1 MSLLSRDRVVIGLA
15 PESLALLLLEGRRP
29 RVSGSRV
36 VRYAPAFGVE
46 SWQSA
51 IEALRDV
58 AAELKDVKADVTVV
72 LSNHFVRYAMVPP
85 GEGLDQGDEELAYA
99 RYCFG
104 KIHGARSKSWEV
116 RMTAGPAG
124 CDRLASAIDG
134 ALLEAIQACFPASG
148 KLATKLRLASVQPY
162 LMSAFN
168 RWRDAVDA
176 GSAWFLLV
184 EPQRFCL
191 ALLQDGRWATVRNS
205 KAEADAPAQWAE
217 LLEREQHLVER
228 AHPAARAYVHAPHA
242 SDTRGAAPEG
252 WTLERLALPAAPGIK
267 AEEAAPLSL
276 ALCAA

>member
-1 MSLLSRDRVVIGLA
+1 VIGLA
-15 PESLALLLLEGRRP
+15 PESLALVLVEGGRRA

-51 IEALRDV
+51 VEALREV
-58 AAELKDVKADVTVV
+58 AAELKDVKAEVTVV
-72 LSNHFVRYAMVPP
+72 LSNHFVRYALVPP
-85 GEGLDQGDEELAYA
+85 GEGLDEGDEELAYA

-104 KIHGARSKSWEV
+104 KIHGARSKSWDV
-116 RMTAGPAG
+116 RMTGGPVRSE
-124 CDRLASAIDG
+124 RLASAIDG
-134 ALLEAIQACFPASG
+134 ALLEAVQGCFPRER
-148 KLATKLRLASVQPY
+148 KPRLASVQPY

-168 RWRDAVDA
+168 RWRGTVDA

-191 ALLQDGRWATVRNS
+191 ALLQDGRWAAVRNS

-217 LLEREQHLVER
+217 LLEREQHLVECVQ
-228 AHPAARAYVHAPHA
+228 PAARAYVHAPHA
-242 SDTRGAAPEG
+242 SDTRGAAPHG
-252 WTLERLALPAAPGIK
+252 WTLERLTLPAVPG
-267 AEEAAPLSL
+267 ARPEDAAPLSM